1 MTNDLRSRYFTEIS
15 PLVTSF
21 ICTIVRLWLYYRCQL
36 WQRFEEKRMVTEK
49 SSNLFANLFVYTEK
63 IDTMIKKMFW
73 SCVSVVK
80 EKCYAFSYL
89 CQLQSNFN
97 ESRLKYKQITQ
108 SLQCNGIKTRIQ
120 QSTKNVAKKETKWM
134 NTWHA

>member
-1 MTNDLRSRYFTEIS
+1 
-15 PLVTSF
+15 
-21 ICTIVRLWLYYRCQL
+21 
-36 WQRFEEKRMVTEK
+36 MVTEK

-63 IDTMIKKMFW
+63 IDTMIKKN
-73 SCVSVVK
+73 VLVK

-134 NTWHA
+134 NT